1 VGTRPKGEAHH
12 GAPCERDSSGRAAAV
27 RKRTIGVLARS
38 GGAGAY
44 SPTVAEVAKRQGHRL
59 AQILLCLAVIYHFNC
74 LMSFSTR
81 AYSRIF
87 MAFFICFCL
96 PLTTQ
101 AQPPVV
107 IEPVIPILDNGGNK
121 GGTNPTGTT
130 PTTDPNFERSL
141 EERAKEAENK
151 KKEINDKKKDQNEE
165 RDQEDKRKDI
175 LVRKRQGELPE
186 AKIWG
191 QQFFR
196 DQSIS
201 LFTRSR
207 DIKAFDNYL
216 LDIGDEIIV
225 NVWGQAEY
233 SCNTVID
240 NEGYIDLSGAGISM
254 PRLYIKGMQFG
265 AAKQSVIARLS
276 NHMRV
281 DKSQYAVTLNYSR
294 DITVNITGEVFNPGS
309 YTIPAINT
317 AFNALVASEGP
328 SQIGSVRKIQV
339 ASVGKP
345 IRTLDVYKFITNP
358 TAVDEFFLRNNDYIF
373 VPLAERVVKISGAV
387 KRPFFYE
394 LIEGENLV
402 KLLYYAGGLQPDAYR
417 MNVQIKRYVND
428 EERLIDVNL
437 KEILKNNADFELI
450 NGDIIEIAPIKQA
463 YANYVKI
470 VGAVKLPGEYELDGQ
485 TRVRDV
491 MVKSGIIYSA
501 VMDKVYIKRLRQDL
515 SLEYIAISAFKI
527 LDNPADSSNIL
538 LRPLDEIEVKYKSEF
553 IDKYNIGVFGAV
565 RKQGNYEYSPN
576 LTLADVIYVSN
587 GIRSEAASSYIEI
600 SRLAR
605 DKDSSYI
612 IVQMFEIGKDLSV
625 KGADKF
631 TLEPYDQIFVRQA
644 KAFELPMN
652 VTIEGEVRYP
662 GVYTI
667 TNRNETVSDLIARA
681 GGTTEVA
688 FLEGATLQR
697 PQDGFVLLDLRDIV
711 LKKNSKSPFNY
722 LLKRGDAIVVPKVK
736 DLVSIAGRVRHPF
749 IRDNSEIAEIQLELD
764 LKRATTD
771 LEREEIIA
779 KNKINIK
786 KDPLRVNVPF
796 HKSKNAHYYVKK
808 YGAGID
814 RVNGGRRRL
823 IFVRY
828 SNGLVRKTR
837 NFGLFKIYPKVERGA
852 MVFVEPKIKK
862 PKEYRERKEFNWNAA
877 VQNGI
882 AQLTA
887 AATLALIAIRLL

>member
-1 VGTRPKGEAHH
+1 
-12 GAPCERDSSGRAAAV
+12 
-27 RKRTIGVLARS
+27 
-38 GGAGAY
+38 
-44 SPTVAEVAKRQGHRL
+44 
-59 AQILLCLAVIYHFNC
+59 
-74 LMSFSTR
+74 MSFNIR
-81 AYSRIF
+81 LYSRIF
-87 MAFFICFCL
+87 MAFFICLSL
-96 PLTTQ
+96 PLIGQT
-101 AQPPVV
+101 QPPAIVP
-107 IEPVIPILDNGGNK
+107 IMPILDDGGNK
-121 GGTNPTGTT
+121 GGTTPNGTT
-130 PTTDPNFERSL
+130 PTADPTFEKGL
-141 EERAKEAENK
+141 DERAKEVEDK
-151 KKEINDKKKDQNEE
+151 KKEINDKKKDLADE
-165 RDQEDKRKDI
+165 RDKEDKRKDI
-175 LVRKRQGELPE
+175 LVRTRQENLPE

-207 DIKAFDNYL
+207 DIKAFDSYL
-216 LDIGDEIIV
+216 LDIGDEVIV

-233 SCNTVID
+233 SCNSTID
-240 NEGYIDLSGAGISM
+240 TDGYIDLSGAGLSM

-265 AAKQSVIARLS
+265 AARQSIVARLS
-276 NHMRV
+276 NHMRI

-345 IRTLDVYKFITNP
+345 ARTLDVYKFITNP

-373 VPLAERVVKISGAV
+373 VPLAERVVKIEGAI

-417 MNVQIKRYVND
+417 MNVQIKRYIND

-437 KEILKNNADFELI
+437 KEVLANKTDFELI
-450 NGDIIEIAPIKQA
+450 NGDIINISPIKQA

-470 VGAVKLPGEYELDGQ
+470 VGAVKLPGEYELSPN
-485 TRVRDV
+485 TRVGDV
-491 MVKSGIIYSA
+491 MTKSGIIYSA

-515 SLEYIAISAFKI
+515 SLEYIAISAFQI
-527 LDNPADSSNIL
+527 INNPSDSANIL
-538 LRPLDEIEVKYKSEF
+538 LRPLDEIEVKYKADF
-553 IDKYNIGVFGAV
+553 IDKFNIGVFGAV
-565 RKQGNYEYSPN
+565 RKEGTYEYSLN
-576 LTLADVIYVSN
+576 LTLADVLYVSN
-587 GIRSEAASSYIEI
+587 GIKSEAASSYIEI

-605 DKDSSYI
+605 EKDSSYI
-612 IVQMFEIGKDLSV
+612 VVQQFEIGADLLV

-652 VTIEGEVRYP
+652 VSIEGEVRYP

-667 TNRNETVSDLIARA
+667 TTRTETVSDLIARA

-697 PQDGFVLLDLRDIV
+697 PVDGFVLLDLRDIV
-711 LKKNSKSPFNY
+711 LKQNKKSPFNY
-722 LLKRGDAIVVPKVK
+722 LLKRGDAIIVPKVK

-764 LKRATTD
+764 LKRATTE

-779 KNKINIK
+779 KNKIFIK
-786 KDPLRVNVPF
+786 KSPLRVNVPF
-796 HKSKNAHYYVKK
+796 HKSKNAKYYVFK

-837 NFGLFKIYPKVERGA
+837 NFGIFKIYPKVERGA
-852 MVFVEPKIKK
+852 MVFVEPKTKK
-862 PKEYRERKEFNWNAA
+862 PKEYRERKQFDWNNT
-877 VQNGI
+877 VQSAI

-887 AATLALIAIRLL
+887 AATLALIVLRLL